1 MTAKGMVAAIV
12 LAITVCVAAGCT
24 TDKESGGENGGDS
37 GAVTQA
43 IMEIDGREAAVT
55 LAESEA
61 AEALVSLLRGGDI
74 TFVTDDYGGFEKTG
88 ALGHRLPAADEH
100 IAASPGDVMLY
111 RGTDISVFYGSNTW
125 SYTRLGR
132 IDLPVSELRGFLG
145 AGEGE
150 TEITLKLPAN

>member
-24 TDKESGGENGGDS
+24 TDKESGGDS

-88 ALGHRLPAADEH
+88 ALGHRLPASDER

-150 TEITLKLPAN
+150 TEITLKLPVN

>member
-12 LAITVCVAAGCT
+12 LAITVCVATGCT
-24 TDKESGGENGGDS
+24 TDKESGGENGDS

-55 LAESEA
+55 LAGSEA
-61 AEALVSLLRGGDI
+61 AEALVSLLRCEDI

-88 ALGHRLPAADEH
+88 ALGHRLPAADER

>member
-1 MTAKGMVAAIV
+1 MTAKGIVAAIV

-24 TDKESGGENGGDS
+24 TDKESDGENGDS

-55 LAESEA
+55 LAGSEA
-61 AEALVSLLRGGDI
+61 AEALVSLLRCGDI

-88 ALGHRLPAADEH
+88 TLGHRLPAADEC

-150 TEITLKLPAN
+150 TEITLKLPVN